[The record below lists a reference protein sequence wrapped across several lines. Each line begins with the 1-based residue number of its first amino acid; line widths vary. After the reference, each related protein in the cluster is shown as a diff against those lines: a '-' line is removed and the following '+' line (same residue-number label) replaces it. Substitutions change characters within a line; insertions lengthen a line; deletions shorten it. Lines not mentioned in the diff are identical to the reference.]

1 MSEQAFDREWT
12 LAELLDPAMLERL
25 GPPLR
30 QLLGGEAA
38 ILDASGRTAWGLS
51 SGAAQRVPLIL
62 ELEPL
67 GYIASATARRSS
79 VRGFPPRARLSAG
92 RTC

>member
-12 LAELLDPAMLERL
+12 LAELLEPAALERL

-38 ILDASGRTAWGLS
+38 ILDAGGKTCWGLS
-51 SGAAQRVPLIL
+51 SGEAQRVPLIL
-62 ELEPL
+62 DPE
-67 GYIASATARRSS
+67 
-79 VRGFPPRARLSAG
+79 FQPRN
-92 RTC
+92 

>member
-67 GYIASATARRSS
+67 GYIASATA
-79 VRGFPPRARLSAG
+79 
-92 RTC
+92 

>member
-12 LAELLDPAMLERL
+12 LAELLDPAALERL

-38 ILDASGRTAWGLS
+38 IPTPEARPA
-51 SGAAQRVPLIL
+51 GA
-62 ELEPL
+62 
-67 GYIASATARRSS
+67 
-79 VRGFPPRARLSAG
+79 
-92 RTC
+92 